1 MRKIVPYLKWSFIL
15 LFIAAA
21 AAVFSLFISYTRTDS
36 EKLYLTP
43 GMDDSMGW
51 DIYVIDN
58 GQRVYLTPRELIDID
73 LGRTFYL
80 SRILTQEMRDD
91 NYTLIN
97 MSNARPSAVFLDE
110 ELIYSNCCGI
120 SPKLDE
126 TVFPEEFSSYDM
138 RGENTYCTLPE
149 NYAGKLI
156 TIATAHVDYQGMPII
171 VLSSM
176 TIGWEVHASGT
187 NSIIIPAAGFAVT
200 ALILFGIWLY
210 GVFCGIRNPATLFV
224 IAAAMIQ
231 SFSYLRQYEYYSPA
245 STAMDTPLTA
255 FIPVIAVLLP
265 QVYFLFKSEKR
276 RNKVIYSIIIG
287 TAGAAAIIFQ
297 TVELSNGSVLC
308 GHIRN
313 ILMYF
318 SSAVL
323 IALAV
328 SEAKIGNKVFRLFLG
343 GIAAVLFS
351 IAVLYV
357 GSLAGNGYY
366 SSNIKTVL
374 IVSLLYSNCDLI
386 SFFGMV
392 LFMLSAFISFY
403 SIISHTVRIQTEL
416 AVQEERLEQ
425 LDCDLAVQKQFY
437 ESKLSKEEEIRSL
450 RHDMNGHLSTLLAL
464 LDENKSDEAA
474 SYLSGIIK
482 LHSEHKSDTMCENPY
497 MNAVLTEYSA
507 RCHDNHI
514 SFTCHIGVGDHTLP
528 STELCLILNNALEN
542 AVEACMKLPEKE
554 RRIKVQA
561 AVKQNRFLLR
571 ISNRFDGSLSETEV
585 LPVTKKVGKEH
596 GYGLPN
602 IQRAAQRKGGS
613 IKCRTENEYFV
624 LDVQFPLE

>member
-1 MRKIVPYLKWSFIL
+1 
-15 LFIAAA
+15 
-21 AAVFSLFISYTRTDS
+21 
-36 EKLYLTP
+36 
-43 GMDDSMGW
+43 
-51 DIYVIDN
+51 
-58 GQRVYLTPRELIDID
+58 
-73 LGRTFYL
+73 
-80 SRILTQEMRDD
+80 
-91 NYTLIN
+91 
-97 MSNARPSAVFLDE
+97 
-110 ELIYSNCCGI
+110 
-120 SPKLDE
+120 
-126 TVFPEEFSSYDM
+126 
-138 RGENTYCTLPE
+138 
-149 NYAGKLI
+149 
-156 TIATAHVDYQGMPII
+156 
-171 VLSSM
+171 
-176 TIGWEVHASGT
+176 
-187 NSIIIPAAGFAVT
+187 
-200 ALILFGIWLY
+200 
-210 GVFCGIRNPATLFV
+210 
-224 IAAAMIQ
+224 
-231 SFSYLRQYEYYSPA
+231 
-245 STAMDTPLTA
+245 MDTPLTA

-318 SSAVL
+318 SSAAI

-425 LDCDLAVQKQFY
+425 LDRDLAIQKQFY

-528 STELCLILNNALEN
+528 STELCLNNALEN

-613 IKCRTENEYFV
+613 MKCRTENEYFV

>member
-1 MRKIVPYLKWSFIL
+1 MRKIVPYLKWTLIL

-21 AAVFSLFISYTRTDS
+21 AAIFSLFGSYTGTDS

-43 GMDDSMGW
+43 IADDPIGW
-51 DIYVIDN
+51 DIYVMDN
-58 GQRVYLTPRELIDID
+58 GQRVYITPRELIDID

-80 SRILTQEMRDD
+80 SRILTQEIRDG

-97 MSNARPSAVFLDE
+97 LSNDRPSAVFLDG
-110 ELIYSNCCGI
+110 ELIYSSCLGI

-126 TVFPEEFSSYDM
+126 TVFPEEFRGYEM

-149 NYAGKLI
+149 NYAGKRI
-156 TIATAHVDYQGMPII
+156 TIATEHVDYQSMPII

-224 IAAAMIQ
+224 IAAAMVQ

-245 STAMDTPLTA
+245 PTAMAVPLTA
-255 FIPVIAVLLP
+255 FIPVISVLLP
-265 QVYFLFKSEKR
+265 QIYFIFKSGKR
-276 RNKVIYSIIIG
+276 RNRIIYSIIIG
-287 TAGAAAIIFQ
+287 TAGSAAIVFQ
-297 TVELSNGSVLC
+297 AVELSNGAAFC

-318 SSAVL
+318 SSAAL

-328 SEAKIGNKVFRLFLG
+328 SEAKTGNKAFRLFLG
-343 GIAAVLFS
+343 GIAAVLFG
-351 IAVLYV
+351 AAALYV
-357 GSLAGNGYY
+357 SSLEGNGYY

-374 IVSLLYSNCDLI
+374 TSSLSYGSCDLV
-386 SFFGMV
+386 SFLGMT
-392 LFMLSAFISFY
+392 LFLLSAFISFY
-403 SIISHTVRIQTEL
+403 SIIRRTVRIQTEL

-425 LDCDLAVQKQFY
+425 LDRDLAVQKQFY
-437 ESKLSKEEEIRSL
+437 ETKLSKEEEIRSL

-464 LDENKSDEAA
+464 LDENRPDEAA
-474 SYLSGIIK
+474 SYLSGIIE
-482 LHSEHKSDTMCENPY
+482 LHSEHKTDTMCENPY

-507 RCHDNHI
+507 RCRGNNI
-514 SFTCHIGVGDHTLP
+514 SFVCHVGVGNHALP

-542 AVEACMKLPEKE
+542 AVEACMKLPENE
-554 RRIKVQA
+554 RKIKVQA
-561 AVKQNRFLLR
+561 AVKHNRFLLR
-571 ISNRFDGSLSETEV
+571 ISNRFIGVISGGEEFPATA
-585 LPVTKKVGKEH
+585 KKGKEH
-596 GYGLPN
+596 GYGLSN
-602 IQRAAQRKGGS
+602 IYRAAQRKGGTME
-613 IKCRTENEYFV
+613 CRTENGYFV
-624 LDVQFPLE
+624 LDVQFPLS

>member
-15 LFIAAA
+15 LFIASA

-43 GMDDSMGW
+43 GMYDSMGW

-120 SPKLDE
+120 NPKLDE

-245 STAMDTPLTA
+245 STAMDTPLTV

-318 SSAVL
+318 SSAAI

-328 SEAKIGNKVFRLFLG
+328 SEAKIGNKVFCLFLG

-425 LDCDLAVQKQFY
+425 LDRDLAVQKQFY

>member
-149 NYAGKLI
+149 NYAGKRI

-265 QVYFLFKSEKR
+265 QVYFLFKSEKW

-318 SSAVL
+318 SSAAI

-425 LDCDLAVQKQFY
+425 LDRDLAVQKQFY

-613 IKCRTENEYFV
+613 MKCRTENEYFV

>member
-149 NYAGKLI
+149 NYAGKRI

-318 SSAVL
+318 SSAAI
-323 IALAV
+323 IALD
-328 SEAKIGNKVFRLFLG
+328 R
-343 GIAAVLFS
+343 
-351 IAVLYV
+351 
-357 GSLAGNGYY
+357 
-366 SSNIKTVL
+366 
-374 IVSLLYSNCDLI
+374 
-386 SFFGMV
+386 
-392 LFMLSAFISFY
+392 
-403 SIISHTVRIQTEL
+403 
-416 AVQEERLEQ
+416 
-425 LDCDLAVQKQFY
+425 
-437 ESKLSKEEEIRSL
+437 
-450 RHDMNGHLSTLLAL
+450 
-464 LDENKSDEAA
+464 KS
-474 SYLSGIIK
+474 
-482 LHSEHKSDTMCENPY
+482 
-497 MNAVLTEYSA
+497 V
-507 RCHDNHI
+507 
-514 SFTCHIGVGDHTLP
+514 V
-528 STELCLILNNALEN
+528 
-542 AVEACMKLPEKE
+542 
-554 RRIKVQA
+554 
-561 AVKQNRFLLR
+561 
-571 ISNRFDGSLSETEV
+571 
-585 LPVTKKVGKEH
+585 
-596 GYGLPN
+596 
-602 IQRAAQRKGGS
+602 
-613 IKCRTENEYFV
+613 
-624 LDVQFPLE
+624 